1 MTSNQDLTDSTM
13 ELNHDSKMAVYLLSD
28 LTDADLAA
36 LTKIAFAADTYLAEG
51 AIVYVGIENVREM
64 WSNFSDGFF
73 SVIANCQAQGYEWLR
88 FCP

>member
-1 MTSNQDLTDSTM
+1 MAVCLLESLTD
-13 ELNHDSKMAVYLLSD
+13 EDLQALAQVAYVSD
-28 LTDADLAA
+28 R
-36 LTKIAFAADTYLAEG
+36 YLAEG

-73 SVIANCQAQGYEWLR
+73 ATIAHCQAQGYEWLR